1 VVTITEVH
9 REMTRT
15 SYVLLIAIVVF
26 ASPRAFCA
34 EPPNIVLLNGKVFT
48 SVVANPY
55 AHAIAIRGDR
65 IVAVGETSAIEA
77 LAGPATR
84 RIDLGGRTVI
94 PGFNDAHQHIAVEPA
109 TDVDLAVGPPS
120 SWGTVRAAIVKA
132 LKTIRLKQS
141 IVAYIGPAVF
151 HDANARRSTLD
162 IVAPIAPVIL
172 FTVSGHGAILN
183 SAALHALHIAEDV
196 PDPAGG
202 WFEHSADG
210 RLNGV
215 AHEYAMWPIWRARTL
230 MAGHEE
236 SLRQIRR
243 LLLANARLGVTSVQD
258 MSNEFLPESI
268 VHLLKEAPT
277 PIRVRVIRMPVT
289 TPAGRDAAEGRD
301 LPKKPAPLITVSGV
315 KWLLDGTPV
324 ETLQAG
330 ALRPGDTPTWSQKL
344 AFPAAE
350 MQAMLQE
357 SLQNNDQL
365 LLHVFGPVAAQSM
378 LDAMQKSGG
387 PNVWS
392 TKRVRFEH
400 GDGLTPAMI
409 EQAKALGVV
418 VVQSPSHLV
427 VGQFLD
433 PDQVGPQP
441 LRSLIAS
448 GVPVALSSDGPVNPF
463 VDIMLAST
471 HPDHPAEAITREE
484 AVIAYTRTAAYAEFE
499 ERDLGTLEVGKL
511 ADLAVLTQDIFTV
524 PTADLPKTESVL
536 TLVGGVISYDN
547 KTLAV
552 VSKQL

>member
-1 VVTITEVH
+1 
-9 REMTRT
+9 MTRT
-15 SYVLLIAIVVF
+15 SSILLVAIVVF
-26 ASPRAFCA
+26 ASQRAFCA
-34 EPPNIVLLNGKVFT
+34 EPPDIVLLNGKVFT
-48 SVVANPY
+48 SVAGSPY

-77 LAGPATR
+77 LAGSATR

-94 PGFNDAHQHIAVEPA
+94 PGLNDAHQHIAVEPT
-109 TDVDLAVGPPS
+109 TDVDLAVGPAS
-120 SWGTVRAAIVKA
+120 SWDEVRVAIIKA
-132 LKTIRLKQS
+132 LKTIRLNQF

-151 HDANARRSTLD
+151 HDLNARRSTLD
-162 IVAPIAPVIL
+162 SVAPSSPVIL
-172 FTVSGHGAILN
+172 FTVSGHGAIMN

-215 AHEYAMWPIWRARTL
+215 AHEYAMWPIWRARTA
-230 MAGHEE
+230 MTGHEA
-236 SLRQIRR
+236 SLLQIRR
-243 LLLANARLGVTSVQD
+243 LLLTNARLGITSVQD

-268 VHLLKEAPT
+268 VRLLKEVPT

-289 TPAGRDAAEGRD
+289 TPAGRDLAEGRG
-301 LPKKPAPLITVSGV
+301 LPKEPAPLITVSGI
-315 KWLLDGTPV
+315 KWLLDGTPI
-324 ETLQAG
+324 EILQAG
-330 ALRPGDTPTWSQKL
+330 ALQPGDTPTWSQKL
-344 AFPAAE
+344 AFPPVE
-350 MQAMLQE
+350 MQALLHE
-357 SLQNNDQL
+357 SLRTNEQL

-378 LDAMQKSGG
+378 LDAMQKAGG

-409 EQAKALGVV
+409 EQVKALGVV

-471 HPDHPAEAITREE
+471 HPDHPTEAISREQ
-484 AVIAYTRTAAYAEFE
+484 AVIAYTRAAAYAEFD

-511 ADLAVLTQDIFTV
+511 ADLAVLTQDIFSV

-536 TLVGGVISYDN
+536 TLVGGVIAYDN
-547 KTLAV
+547 KTLTA
-552 VSKQL
+552 VSKSF